1 MNSKPMD
8 EIKEKMYA
16 MDFAE
21 HFDLIVAIA
30 NGGIIP
36 AVMLGQILQVK
47 IELLKI
53 NYRDINQK
61 PIYESPKL
69 LSAVDF
75 DIKDKTI
82 LLVEDRVKTG
92 ATLEYAKQ
100 LLAGAAVVKTFA
112 VNGPADYSL
121 YNEVCFSFPWIMKA
135 RVIEHS
141 E

>member
-1 MNSKPMD
+1 MNCKSID
-8 EIKEKMYA
+8 EVKEKMYA

-21 HFDLIVAIA
+21 QFDLIVAIA

-36 AVMLGQILQVK
+36 AAMMGQILQVK

-53 NYRDINQK
+53 NYRDLNQK

-69 LSAVDF
+69 LSSIDF
-75 DIKDKTI
+75 DVKGKTI

-92 ATLEYAKQ
+92 VTLAYAKQ
-100 LLAGAAVVKTFA
+100 LLADAATVKTFA

-121 YNEVCFSFPWIMKA
+121 YNEACFTFPWIMKA
-135 RVIEHS
+135 RIMEIKA
-141 E
+141 